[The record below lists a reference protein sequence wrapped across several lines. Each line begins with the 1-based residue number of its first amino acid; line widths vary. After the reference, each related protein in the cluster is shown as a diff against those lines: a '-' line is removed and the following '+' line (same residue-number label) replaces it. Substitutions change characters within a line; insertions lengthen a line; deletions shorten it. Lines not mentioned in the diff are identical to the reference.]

1 MAQPI
6 VYIDS
11 SAIRNGKLEEVTA
24 AMKGLASFVETN
36 VPQLISYGFF
46 LTDDRT
52 RMTVVTVHRD
62 SASLQFH
69 LDVGASEFR
78 KFGGL
83 IDLLKIDVYGRVTEA
98 VLKQLERKA
107 HALGTG
113 TVTVHGFYAGF
124 SR

>member
-52 RMTVVTVHRD
+52 RMTVVAVHRD

-69 LDVGASEFR
+69 LDVVSAIGILEPLGDRHIGA
-78 KFGGL
+78 
-83 IDLLKIDVYGRVTEA
+83 IA
-98 VLKQLERKA
+98 
-107 HALGTG
+107 
-113 TVTVHGFYAGF
+113 
-124 SR
+124 